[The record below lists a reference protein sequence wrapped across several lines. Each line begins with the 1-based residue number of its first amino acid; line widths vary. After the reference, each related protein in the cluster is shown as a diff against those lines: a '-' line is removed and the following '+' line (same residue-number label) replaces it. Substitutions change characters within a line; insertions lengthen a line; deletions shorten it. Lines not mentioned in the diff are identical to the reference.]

1 MALRMNPYL
10 VMDGNAKEA
19 IQFYE
24 KALDAQVIMVQTF
37 GEMPANPD
45 FPLPDSARDRI
56 SHALLK
62 VGETDLMFSDTFPGQ
77 PVQSSNQVQVC
88 IMTDQA
94 EQAKRIYEALR
105 EDGQVVMPLQETFWS
120 PAYGIVAD
128 KFGVNWNISTEAE
141 A

>member
-1 MALRMNPYL
+1 MNPYL

-19 IQFYE
+19 IQFYG
-24 KALDAQVIMVQTF
+24 KALDAQVVMVQTF

-45 FPLPDSARDRI
+45 FPLPESARDRI

-77 PVQSSNQVQVC
+77 PVQSSNQVQIC
-88 IMTDQA
+88 IMTDQV
-94 EQAKRIYEALR
+94 EQAKRIYEALQ
-105 EDGQVVMPLQETFWS
+105 EGGQVVMPLQETFWS
-120 PAYGIVAD
+120 PAYGILAD